1 MKHRDRPLSTRRA
14 ALRALAGAP
23 MLALSACEGVIGLHG
38 QGPPP
43 RLFRLTPKST
53 FADALPDVSWQ
64 LVVEVPAAPA
74 SLNTTRVAI
83 LRGATELDFY
93 ASANW
98 DDRAPMMVQ
107 SLMVESFENSGHI
120 VAVGRESLGLRSD
133 FVLRTD
139 LREFQAVFNV
149 GEPPMVNVELN
160 ARLVQ
165 MPQRAIV
172 GYQRIGKVVPAASDR
187 LEDIVAAFDDALGK
201 VFKRLVEWA
210 LITGEE
216 AHRRA
221 A

>member
-1 MKHRDRPLSTRRA
+1 
-14 ALRALAGAP
+14 
-23 MLALSACEGVIGLHG
+23 
-38 QGPPP
+38 
-43 RLFRLTPKST
+43 
-53 FADALPDVSWQ
+53 
-64 LVVEVPAAPA
+64 
-74 SLNTTRVAI
+74 
-83 LRGATELDFY
+83 
-93 ASANW
+93 
-98 DDRAPMMVQ
+98 
-107 SLMVESFENSGHI
+107 
-120 VAVGRESLGLRSD
+120 
-133 FVLRTD
+133 
-139 LREFQAVFNV
+139 
-149 GEPPMVNVELN
+149 MVNVELN